1 MFKNKFSLLFLVAIS
16 LSQFSGA
23 QNNTNS
29 PYTRYGYGEL
39 SSATSGEQKAMGG
52 VSIGARRKTSINT
65 VNPASYSSVDSMTFM
80 FDVGATGLLSRFSN
94 TTGVTNK
101 FTANLDYITMQF
113 PVAKHVGFSA
123 GLLPYSYAGYNYSVN
138 LYEKTKYPTI
148 PDFDTVFYRNS
159 FNGYGTISQVY
170 TGLGVDLFDH
180 LSVGANVYYMF
191 GSLYN
196 TRSLRDKSRP
206 DSTLVVSS
214 TDVGDFRLRYG
225 LQYHNTFAKKH
236 DLNVGVVTVNFE
248 FTPEC
253 LNFYSGVKIE
263 TISSLAVGEQNKSEV
278 VYATID
284 TLRSSGAA
292 VISNLSYDVAT
303 RQNSVARANMP
314 ATEGSYQYE
323 VTILSGGL
331 LIGFVTSGAA
341 VDMPENKRPGH
352 DKQGWMF
359 DTSTGEFYT
368 NGVTSPLARSFRFGE
383 TVAVIVNKQTG
394 VVTIMDEQN
403 NEYSTAP
410 TDISLVS
417 AVYPAFASST
427 QFVSRMHINF
437 GQEPFLI
444 STDDTVKK
452 GYYTT
457 K

>member
-1 MFKNKFSLLFLVAIS
+1 VNHGVRIKMKSLKSKIAL
-16 LSQFSGA
+16 
-23 QNNTNS
+23 
-29 PYTRYGYGEL
+29 EL
-39 SSATSGEQKAMGG
+39 SKRIEMPVSETDFDILQPVIKMPDGSDRNSRVFLQFVPSFPHLTKSVSMDYDRIHVSDLGVIKTAKLTAVNVHDVLEQ
-52 VSIGARRKTSINT
+52 INT
-65 VNPASYSSVDSMTFM
+65 DYKLDLKPDDVVNEPLGLPDG
-80 FDVGATGLLSRFSN
+80 VGL
-94 TTGVTNK
+94 
-101 FTANLDYITMQF
+101 
-113 PVAKHVGFSA
+113 
-123 GLLPYSYAGYNYSVN
+123 
-138 LYEKTKYPTI
+138 
-148 PDFDTVFYRNS
+148 
-159 FNGYGTISQVY
+159 
-170 TGLGVDLFDH
+170 
-180 LSVGANVYYMF
+180 
-191 GSLYN
+191 
-196 TRSLRDKSRP
+196 
-206 DSTLVVSS
+206 
-214 TDVGDFRLRYG
+214 
-225 LQYHNTFAKKH
+225 
-236 DLNVGVVTVNFE
+236 VTVNFE

>member
-148 PDFDTVFYRNS
+148 PDFDTIFYRNS

-170 TGLGVDLFDH
+170 TGLGVDLFNH

-196 TRSLRDKSRP
+196 TRSLRDKSSS

-236 DLNVGVVTVNFE
+236 DLNVGVVYEQKSNLKAL
-248 FTPEC
+248 FTESDYGVLTQYPDT
-253 LNFYSGVKIE
+253 LDGDRSFQLPQMFGLGLYYTYDKRLSLGVDYSLQKWGSALYRGDYSLLKDC
-263 TISSLAVGEQNKSEV
+263 SKLAVGAEYIPNSRGRYLTQRMSYRLGFNMSDPYYRLDNSSSMKNYNVSFGLGLPLYNAATNAITMLNASVEYGKVGATDVLREDYLKFTLNV
-278 VYATID
+278 VF
-284 TLRSSGAA
+284 
-292 VISNLSYDVAT
+292 N
-303 RQNSVARANMP
+303 
-314 ATEGSYQYE
+314 EHW
-323 VTILSGGL
+323 
-331 LIGFVTSGAA
+331 FF
-341 VDMPENKRPGH
+341 KR
-352 DKQGWMF
+352 K
-359 DTSTGEFYT
+359 
-368 NGVTSPLARSFRFGE
+368 L
-383 TVAVIVNKQTG
+383 
-394 VVTIMDEQN
+394 
-403 NEYSTAP
+403 
-410 TDISLVS
+410 
-417 AVYPAFASST
+417 
-427 QFVSRMHINF
+427 
-437 GQEPFLI
+437 
-444 STDDTVKK
+444 
-452 GYYTT
+452 
-457 K
+457 